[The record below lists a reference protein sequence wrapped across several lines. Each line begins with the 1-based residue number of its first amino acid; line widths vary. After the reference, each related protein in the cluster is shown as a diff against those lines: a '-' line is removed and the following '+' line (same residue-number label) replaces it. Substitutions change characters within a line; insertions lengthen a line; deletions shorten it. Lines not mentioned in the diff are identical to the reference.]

1 MNNIRDQIP
10 NKIELAIHLA
20 TKYHAGQV
28 RKYTGEDYVTHPIAV
43 KDIIL
48 THFGPKVKEDVLVSA
63 ILHDMLEDTEYTEHM
78 MAYDFGFDVLKIV
91 KAVTND
97 FKGNRERRK
106 KLEANAFAKVPHPY
120 REWAYVVRLADI
132 IHNAPSLNKYDK
144 PFWPLYKK
152 EKENLLK
159 VIKDNKPSLVH
170 PLFNSLIR
178 IADRVLLDDYKGV
191 EWTKWAK
198 ENKIDY
204 EDE

>member
-78 MAYDFGFDVLKIV
+78 MAYDFGFDVLRIV
-91 KAVTND
+91 RAVTNN
-97 FKGNRERRK
+97 FKGNRKERK
-106 KLEANAFAKVPHPY
+106 KLEAETFGDIHPGNP
-120 REWAYVVRLADI
+120 EIKEIAYLVRLADI
-132 IHNAPSLNKYDK
+132 IHNAPSILVHDK
-144 PFWPLYKK
+144 PFWKTYKK
-152 EKENLLK
+152 EKKNLLA
-159 VIKDNKPSLVH
+159 VIRDNKPELVH
-170 PLFNSLIR
+170 PLFNKFIEK
-178 IADRVLLDDYKGV
+178 ADR
-191 EWTKWAK
+191 AIN
-198 ENKIDY
+198 EN
-204 EDE
+204 